1 MPKNGYHVIN
11 FRVYL
16 LELQVMNLYCAIR
29 KMVFATMKHE
39 TYKLLRLVIFSL
51 NSTYDPNTVTAGMSR
66 MLKVT
71 AMHAL

>member
-1 MPKNGYHVIN
+1 
-11 FRVYL
+11 
-16 LELQVMNLYCAIR
+16 
-29 KMVFATMKHE
+29 MKHE